1 MALSIQER
9 IKDLRLDR
17 GLTLKQLAEQD
28 CSLSAYKVFLTSNGR
43 YLFYICNPKKYVPQG
58 TVKKAK
64 NTGPNGSNGS

>member
-28 CSLSAYKVFLTSNGR
+28 CSLSAYKVFKPLMAD
-43 YLFYICNPKKYVPQG
+43 ICSIFVSKKNMCHKGQ
-58 TVKKAK
+58 
-64 NTGPNGSNGS
+64 

>member
-43 YLFYICNPKKYVPQG
+43 YLFYICIQ
-58 TVKKAK
+58 K
-64 NTGPNGSNGS
+64 NMCHKGQ

>member
-28 CSLSAYKVFLTSNGR
+28 CSCSIFVTKK
-43 YLFYICNPKKYVPQG
+43 ICATRDSKRSQKHRPQWL
-58 TVKKAK
+58 
-64 NTGPNGSNGS
+64 